1 MPTSSSLGT
10 INMGAHSHANAM
22 RGSFAPNQ
30 LRALVASSALELAQ
44 PTATAVAVSG
54 QTLPRACLTLF
65 NLLMFSFHAA
75 LAAITLAFSNRALSV
90 PLYKTVLDFRF
101 FNETTEAGAW
111 ELIPSFERSGSLPLT
126 ALTAA
131 FFILSALFHLLNAT
145 LLRGYY
151 LSELAQCRTPTRWVE
166 YFLSA
171 PVMIVLIAY
180 MLGVRDRASILATA
194 VLVAITMPFGY
205 WVEQIARPASPE
217 AWTRPLGVRLLPW
230 VVGHVPQTTAWLI
243 ILLQFY
249 DGTADSSDRTPDF
262 VHVILWAQL
271 VLFFSF
277 GAASLLSQLQP
288 PRLFY
293 RGELLFQVLSLV
305 SKGLLGGLLIANV
318 LVLSSFEELYE

>member
-1 MPTSSSLGT
+1 MPTSSSLGV
-10 INMGAHSHANAM
+10 INTGAHAHANAM

-30 LRALVASSALELAQ
+30 LRALVASSALEIAH
-44 PTATAVAVSG
+44 PTATAVAVAG
-54 QTLPRACLTLF
+54 QTLPRACLTVF
-65 NLLMFSFHAA
+65 NLLMFAFHAA
-75 LAAITLAFSNRALSV
+75 LATITLVFSNRALSV

-101 FNETTEAGAW
+101 VNETMESGAW

-131 FFILSALFHLLNAT
+131 FFILSALFHFLNAT
-145 LLRGYY
+145 LLRAYY

-166 YFLSA
+166 YFFSA

-180 MLGVRDRASILATA
+180 MLGVRDRVSILAVA
-194 VLVAITMPFGY
+194 VLVATTMPFGY
-205 WVEQIARPASPE
+205 WVEQIARPASPD
-217 AWTRPLGVRLLPW
+217 AWTTPLRARLFPW
-230 VVGHVPQTTAWLI
+230 AIGHIPQTAAWLI

-249 DGTADSSDRTPDF
+249 DGTADPGDVTPAF
-262 VHVILWAQL
+262 VHAILWGQF

-277 GAASLLSQLQP
+277 GFASLLSQLQP

-293 RGELLFQVLSLV
+293 RGELLFQALSLG

-318 LVLSSFEELYE
+318 LVLSTFEELYE